1 VTKEIINVTRSLQLP
16 FSAAIK
22 AGDYIFVSG
31 QAGYVGERNTKVKRI
46 EAQTKQCLENIKK
59 ILLAADLSLEDV
71 IKVTIFLRRAKDFA
85 RMNEV
90 YQSYFPERAPA
101 RSTVVAELVIP
112 DMLVE
117 MECIAYY
124 PPVSEQ

>member
-1 VTKEIINVTRSLQLP
+1 VTKEIIDVTRSLQLP
-16 FSAAIK
+16 FSDAIK

-31 QAGYVGERNTKVKRI
+31 QAGFVDDRSKKVKGI
-46 EAQTKQCLENIKK
+46 ESQTKQCLENIKK

-71 IKVTIFLRRAKDFA
+71 IKVTIFLRRAEDFA

-90 YQSYFPERAPA
+90 YRSYFSERYPT

-117 MECIAYY
+117 MECIAYDL
-124 PPVSEQ
+124 PVSEQ